1 MTQLHKHL
9 IVRADIGWCP
19 QEEDLNKISDWFRS
33 LIKKIDMKLLA
44 GPYTTYVNEKD
55 NKGMTSVA
63 IIETSHIALH
73 IWDEVSPGLMQLDVY
88 SCADFNPPDVF
99 DKVNELF
106 QTIKMEYKFL
116 DREKEL
122 VEVKIKGFFFDKRL
136 LFLRAYDRIGFLNRG
151 SQIRILQSAP

>member
-1 MTQLHKHL
+1 MTQKHKHL

-19 QEEDLNKISDWFRS
+19 KEEDLNKISDWIRS

-44 GPYTTYVNEKD
+44 GPYTTYVDEKG

-88 SCADFNPPDVF
+88 SCADFNPRDIF

-106 QTIKMEYKFL
+106 QSIKVEYKFL

-122 VEVKIKGFFFDKRL
+122 LEV
-136 LFLRAYDRIGFLNRG
+136 N
-151 SQIRILQSAP
+151 IL

>member
-1 MTQLHKHL
+1 MTQQHKHL

-19 QEEDLNKISDWFRS
+19 QEEDLHKISDWIRS

-44 GPYTTYVNEKD
+44 GPYTTYVGEKG

-122 VEVKIKGFFFDKRL
+122 VEVKV
-136 LFLRAYDRIGFLNRG
+136 
-151 SQIRILQSAP
+151 

>member
-1 MTQLHKHL
+1 MTQQHKHL

-19 QEEDLNKISDWFRS
+19 QEEDLNKISDWIRS

-44 GPYTTYVNEKD
+44 GPYTTYVNEKG
-55 NKGMTSVA
+55 NKGITSVA

-73 IWDEVSPGLMQLDVY
+73 IWDEVRPGLMQLDVY

-122 VEVKIKGFFFDKRL
+122 VEVKI
-136 LFLRAYDRIGFLNRG
+136 
-151 SQIRILQSAP
+151 

>member
-1 MTQLHKHL
+1 MTQQHKHL

-19 QEEDLNKISDWFRS
+19 QEEDLNKISDWIRS

-44 GPYTTYVNEKD
+44 GPYTTYVNEKG

-73 IWDEVSPGLMQLDVY
+73 IWDEISPGLMQLDVY
-88 SCADFNPPDVF
+88 SCANFNPPDIF
-99 DKVNELF
+99 DKINALF

-122 VEVKIKGFFFDKRL
+122 VEVKV
-136 LFLRAYDRIGFLNRG
+136 
-151 SQIRILQSAP
+151 

>member
-1 MTQLHKHL
+1 MTQQHKHL
-9 IVRADIGWCP
+9 IVRADISWCP
-19 QEEDLNKISDWFRS
+19 QEEDLNKISDWIRS

-55 NKGMTSVA
+55 KKGMTSVA

-73 IWDEVSPGLMQLDVY
+73 IWDEVNPGLMQLDVY
-88 SCADFNPPDVF
+88 SCADFNPSDVF

-106 QTIKMEYKFL
+106 QTIKLEYKFL

-122 VEVKIKGFFFDKRL
+122 VEVEV
-136 LFLRAYDRIGFLNRG
+136 
-151 SQIRILQSAP
+151 

>member
-1 MTQLHKHL
+1 MTQQHKHL

-19 QEEDLNKISDWFRS
+19 QEEDLNKISDWIRG

-44 GPYTTYVNEKD
+44 GPYTTYVNEKG

-73 IWDEVSPGLMQLDVY
+73 IWDEVSPDLMQLDVY

-116 DREKEL
+116 DREKKL
-122 VEVKIKGFFFDKRL
+122 VEVKV
-136 LFLRAYDRIGFLNRG
+136 
-151 SQIRILQSAP
+151 

>member
-1 MTQLHKHL
+1 MTQQHKHL

-19 QEEDLNKISDWFRS
+19 QEENLNIISDWIRS

-44 GPYTTYVNEKD
+44 GPYTTYVNEKG

-88 SCADFNPPDVF
+88 SCADFNPSDVF

-122 VEVKIKGFFFDKRL
+122 VEVKV
-136 LFLRAYDRIGFLNRG
+136 
-151 SQIRILQSAP
+151 

>member
-1 MTQLHKHL
+1 MNASLKGGYMTQKHKHL

-19 QEEDLNKISDWFRS
+19 GKEDLNKVSDWIRT
-33 LIKKIDMKLLA
+33 LIKKIEMKLLA
-44 GPYTTYVNEKD
+44 GPYTTYVNEKG

-73 IWDEVSPGLMQLDVY
+73 IWDEVNPGLMQLDVY

-122 VEVKIKGFFFDKRL
+122 VEVKI
-136 LFLRAYDRIGFLNRG
+136 
-151 SQIRILQSAP
+151 

>member
-1 MTQLHKHL
+1 MTQQHKHL

-19 QEEDLNKISDWFRS
+19 QEEDLNKISDWIRS

-44 GPYTTYVNEKD
+44 GPYTTYVGEKG

-88 SCADFNPPDVF
+88 SCADFNPSDVF

-122 VEVKIKGFFFDKRL
+122 VEVKV
-136 LFLRAYDRIGFLNRG
+136 
-151 SQIRILQSAP
+151 

>member
-1 MTQLHKHL
+1 MTQQHKHL

-19 QEEDLNKISDWFRS
+19 QEENLNKISDWIRS

-88 SCADFNPPDVF
+88 SCANFNPPDVF

-122 VEVKIKGFFFDKRL
+122 VEVKV
-136 LFLRAYDRIGFLNRG
+136 
-151 SQIRILQSAP
+151 

>member
-9 IVRADIGWCP
+9 IVRANIGKCP
-19 QEEDLNKISDWFRS
+19 KEADLNKISDWIRL

-44 GPYTTYVNEKD
+44 GPYTTYVNEKG

-73 IWDEVSPGLMQLDVY
+73 IWDETNPGLMQLDVY
-88 SCADFNPPDVF
+88 SCANFNPQDVF
-99 DKVNELF
+99 EKVNEMF

-122 VEVKIKGFFFDKRL
+122 VEV
-136 LFLRAYDRIGFLNRG
+136 
-151 SQIRILQSAP
+151 

>member
-1 MTQLHKHL
+1 MNDQVKVFPETNTSINRGFMTQQHKHL

-19 QEEDLNKISDWFRS
+19 EEKDLNKISDWVRK

-44 GPYTTYVNEKD
+44 GPYTTYVSEIG

-73 IWDEVSPGLMQLDVY
+73 MWDEVEPGLMQLDVY
-88 SCADFNPPDVF
+88 SCADFNPKDIF
-99 DKVNELF
+99 EKINELF
-106 QTIKMEYKFL
+106 KTIKIQYKFL

-122 VEVKIKGFFFDKRL
+122 TEVKI
-136 LFLRAYDRIGFLNRG
+136 
-151 SQIRILQSAP
+151 

>member
-1 MTQLHKHL
+1 MMNVQVKIFPVTNISFYRGFMTQKHKHL

-19 QEEDLNKISDWFRS
+19 KEEDLNKISDWIRS

-44 GPYTTYVNEKD
+44 GPYTTYVSEAG

-73 IWDEVSPGLMQLDVY
+73 IWEETSPGLMQLDVY
-88 SCADFNPPDVF
+88 SCAYFNPQDVF
-99 DKVNELF
+99 DDVNELF
-106 QTIKMEYKFL
+106 RTIKMEYKFL

-122 VEVKIKGFFFDKRL
+122 VEV
-136 LFLRAYDRIGFLNRG
+136 
-151 SQIRILQSAP
+151 SV

>member
-1 MTQLHKHL
+1 MTQQHKHL

-19 QEEDLNKISDWFRS
+19 QEEDLNRISDWVRS

-44 GPYTTYVNEKD
+44 GPYTTYVNEKG

-73 IWDEVSPGLMQLDVY
+73 IWDETDPGLLQLDVY
-88 SCADFNPPDVF
+88 SCADFMPNDVF
-99 DKVNELF
+99 TKVNDIF
-106 QTIKMEYKFL
+106 KTKKMAYKFL

-122 VEVKIKGFFFDKRL
+122 LEV
-136 LFLRAYDRIGFLNRG
+136 NV
-151 SQIRILQSAP
+151 